1 MFSKI
6 LIANRGEIALR
17 IIRAC
22 KELGVKS
29 VAVYSTHDENALHTI
44 FADEAVCI
52 GPPSSTESY
61 LNPVRIISAAEITGA
76 DAIHPGYG
84 FLAENANF
92 ADMCVSCD
100 LTFIG
105 PPGEVIRKM
114 GDKSEA
120 KISMQKAGVPVIPGS
135 SGVIKSE
142 KDAKKVAND
151 IGFPIIIKAVAGGG
165 GKGMRIVKEEKKLE
179 NSFMMASA
187 EAESA
192 FGNPDLYFEKYI
204 ESPRHIE
211 IQLLADKHGN
221 VIHLGERDCSIQRR
235 HQKLIEESPS
245 AVIDSSQR
253 RKMGDIAVKGAKH
266 IGYQSAGTIEFL
278 LDSKG
283 KYYFMEMN
291 TRIQVE
297 HPVTEMVYNVDLI
310 KEQIRLAANEKLGIK
325 QSEIKPIGHS
335 IECRINAED
344 PLHNFIPSPGKI
356 TYLHIP
362 GGPGIR
368 VDTHIYDSYEVP
380 PFYDSLLAKLI
391 VHARNRNEAIRR
403 LNRALDEFVIEGI
416 KTTIPFHK
424 FVINTPEFR
433 EGNFNTHFIE
443 NIYDKAI
450 EEELVE
456 I

>member
-1 MFSKI
+1 LYSKI

-52 GPPSSTESY
+52 GPPSSAESY

-84 FLAENANF
+84 FLAENPNF
-92 ADMCVSCD
+92 ADMCASCD
-100 LTFIG
+100 LAFIG
-105 PPGEVIRKM
+105 PPADVIRKM
-114 GDKSEA
+114 GDKSVA
-120 KISMQKAGVPVIPGS
+120 KISMKKAGVPVIPGS
-135 SGVIKSE
+135 PGVIKSE
-142 KDAKKVAND
+142 KDAKKIAND

-192 FGNPDLYFEKYI
+192 FGNPELYFEKYI

-221 VIHLGERDCSIQRR
+221 VIHLGERECSIQRR

-245 AVIDSSQR
+245 PVINDSRR

-325 QSEIKPIGHS
+325 QSEIKPTGHA

-391 VHARNRNEAIRR
+391 VHARTRSEAIRR

-416 KTTIPFHK
+416 KTTIPFHR
-424 FVINTPEFR
+424 FVINTPEFN

-450 EEELVE
+450 EKNLVE
-456 I
+456 T

>member
-29 VAVYSTHDENALHTI
+29 VAVYSTQDEDALHTI

-84 FLAENANF
+84 FLAENPNF

-105 PPGEVIRKM
+105 PPAEVIRKM
-114 GDKSEA
+114 GDKSVA
-120 KISMQKAGVPVIPGS
+120 KISMKKAGVPVIPGS
-135 SGVIKSE
+135 PGVIKSE
-142 KDAKKVAND
+142 KDAKKIAND

-211 IQLLADKHGN
+211 IQLLADTHGN

-245 AVIDSSQR
+245 SIIDNSHR
-253 RKMGDIAVKGAKH
+253 RKMGDIAVKGAKY

-310 KEQIRLAANEKLGIK
+310 KEQIRLAAGEKLGIK
-325 QSEIKPIGHS
+325 QSEIKPIGHA

-380 PFYDSLLAKLI
+380 PFYDSLLAKL
-391 VHARNRNEAIRR
+391 VVYARNRNEAIRR

-424 FVINTPEFR
+424 FVINTREFK

-443 NIYDKAI
+443 NIYEKAI
-450 EEELVE
+450 KEKLVE

>member
-1 MFSKI
+1 LFSKI

-22 KELGVKS
+22 KELGVKT

-76 DAIHPGYG
+76 DAVHPGYG

-105 PPGEVIRKM
+105 PPANVIRKM
-114 GDKSEA
+114 GDKSQA
-120 KISMQKAGVPVIPGS
+120 KISMEKAGVPIVPGS
-135 SGVIKSE
+135 KGIITEE
-142 KDAKKVAND
+142 KDAKKIANK

-165 GKGMRIVKEEKKLE
+165 GKGMRIVREENNLA

-192 FGNPDLYFEKYI
+192 FGNPELYFEKYI
-204 ESPRHIE
+204 ENPRHIE
-211 IQLLADKHGN
+211 IQLLADQRGN
-221 VIHLGERDCSIQRR
+221 IIHLGERECSIQRR

-245 AVIDSSQR
+245 PVISENVR
-253 RKMGDIAVKGAKH
+253 KKMGEIAVKGAKS

-278 LDSKG
+278 LDSEG
-283 KYYFMEMN
+283 RFYFMEMN

-310 KEQIRLAANEKLGIK
+310 KEQIRLASGEKLGIK
-325 QSEIKPIGHS
+325 QSEIKPSGHA

-344 PLHNFIPSPGKI
+344 PHNNFIPSPGKI

-368 VDTHIYDSYEVP
+368 VDTHIYDSYQVP
-380 PFYDSLLAKLI
+380 SFYDSLLAKLI
-391 VHARNRNEAIRR
+391 VSARNRNEAILR

-424 FVINTPEFR
+424 FVINTKEFS
-433 EGNFNTHFIE
+433 EGNFDTHFIE
-443 NIYDKAI
+443 KIYDKSLQ
-450 EEELVE
+450 EKLVE
-456 I
+456 Y

>member
-22 KELGVKS
+22 KELGVKT
-29 VAVYSTHDENALHTI
+29 VAVYSTHDEDALHTI

-52 GPPSSTESY
+52 GPPASTESY

-76 DAIHPGYG
+76 DAVHPGYG

-92 ADMCVSCD
+92 ADMCTSCD
-100 LTFIG
+100 LVFIG
-105 PPGEVIRKM
+105 PPANVIRKM
-114 GDKSEA
+114 GDKSQA
-120 KISMQKAGVPVIPGS
+120 KMSMTKAGVPVVPGS
-135 SGVIKSE
+135 NGVVKS
-142 KDAKKVAND
+142 DNRAKEIARG
-151 IGFPIIIKAVAGGG
+151 IGFPMIIKAVAGGG
-165 GKGMRIVKEEKKLE
+165 GKGMRIVREESAME

-221 VIHLGERDCSIQRR
+221 VIHLGERECSIQRR

-245 AVIDSSQR
+245 PVVDEEMR
-253 RKMGDIAVKGAKH
+253 EKMGKIAVKGAKS
-266 IGYQSAGTIEFL
+266 IGYESAGTIEFL
-278 LDSKG
+278 VDSEG
-283 KYYFMEMN
+283 NFYFMEMN

-310 KEQIRLAANEKLGIK
+310 KEQIRLAAGEKLGIK
-325 QSEIKPIGHS
+325 QSEIKPRGHS

-344 PLHNFIPSPGKI
+344 PLNNFIPSPGQI
-356 TYLHIP
+356 TYLHTP

-368 VDTHIYDSYEVP
+368 VDTHIYDSYVVP
-380 PFYDSLLAKLI
+380 SFYDSLLAKLI
-391 VHARNRNEAIRR
+391 VSARNRGEAIRR

-424 FVINTPEFR
+424 FVINTPEFV

-443 NIYDKAI
+443 NIYDKAVK
-450 EEELVE
+450 EKLVAS
-456 I
+456 

>member
-6 LIANRGEIALR
+6 LVANRGEIALR

-22 KELGVKS
+22 KELGVQT
-29 VAVYSTHDENALHTI
+29 VAVYSTHDEDALHTI

-52 GPPSSTESY
+52 GPPSSAESY

-92 ADMCVSCD
+92 ADMCTSCD
-100 LTFIG
+100 LIFIG
-105 PPGEVIRKM
+105 PPADVIRKM

-120 KISMQKAGVPVIPGS
+120 KISMAKAGVPVVPGS
-135 SGVIKSE
+135 KGVIKSE
-142 KDAKKVAND
+142 TEAKKIAHE
-151 IGFPIIIKAVAGGG
+151 IGFPIILKAVAGGG
-165 GKGMRIVKEEKKLE
+165 GKGMRIVKEEKNLE

-192 FGNPDLYFEKYI
+192 FGNPDLYFERYI

-211 IQLLADKHGN
+211 IQLLADQHGK
-221 VIHLGERDCSIQRR
+221 VIHLGERECSIQRR

-245 AVIDSSQR
+245 PVIDESMR
-253 RKMGDIAVKGAKH
+253 ENMGQVAVTGAEF

-278 LDSKG
+278 LDSEG
-283 KYYFMEMN
+283 NFYFMEMN

-297 HPVTEMVYNVDLI
+297 HPVTEMVYNIDLI
-310 KEQIRLAANEKLGIK
+310 KEQIRLAAGEKLGIR
-325 QSEIKPIGHS
+325 QSEIKPTGHA

-344 PLHNFIPSPGKI
+344 PLSNFIPSPGKI
-356 TYLHIP
+356 TYLHIA

-368 VDTHIYDSYEVP
+368 VDTHIYDSYQVP
-380 PFYDSLLAKLI
+380 SFYDSLLAKLI
-391 VHARNRNEAIRR
+391 VIARNRGEAIRR
-403 LNRALDEFVIEGI
+403 LNRALDEFVIEGV

-424 FVINTPEFR
+424 FVINTPEFGD
-433 EGNFNTHFIE
+433 GNFDTHFIE
-443 NIYDKAI
+443 NIYDKAV
-450 EEELVE
+450 EEKLVE
-456 I
+456 S

>member
-1 MFSKI
+1 LFSKI

-22 KELGVKS
+22 KELGVKT
-29 VAVYSTHDENALHTI
+29 VAVYSTHDEDALHTI

-52 GPPSSTESY
+52 GPPASTESY

-76 DAIHPGYG
+76 DAVHPGYG

-92 ADMCVSCD
+92 ADMCTSCN
-100 LTFIG
+100 LVFIG
-105 PPGEVIRKM
+105 PPADVIRKM
-114 GDKSEA
+114 GDKSQA
-120 KISMQKAGVPVIPGS
+120 KMSMIKAGVPVVPGS
-135 SGVIKSE
+135 NGVVKSDN
-142 KDAKKVAND
+142 KAKEVAQG
-151 IGFPIIIKAVAGGG
+151 IGFPMIIKAVAGGG
-165 GKGMRIVKEEKKLE
+165 GKGMRIVRDESSLE

-211 IQLLADKHGN
+211 IQMLADKHGN
-221 VIHLGERDCSIQRR
+221 VIHLGERECSIQRR

-245 AVIDSSQR
+245 PVVDEEMR
-253 RKMGDIAVKGAKH
+253 EKMGKIAVKGAKS
-266 IGYQSAGTIEFL
+266 IGYESAGTIEFL
-278 LDSKG
+278 VDSNG
-283 KYYFMEMN
+283 SFYFMEMN

-297 HPVTEMVYNVDLI
+297 HPVTEMVYNIDLI
-310 KEQIRLAANEKLGIK
+310 KEQIRLAAGEKLGIK
-325 QSEIKPIGHS
+325 QSEIKPRGHS

-344 PLHNFIPSPGKI
+344 PLNNFIPSPGQI
-356 TYLHIP
+356 TYLHTP

-368 VDTHIYDSYEVP
+368 VDTHIYDSYVVP
-380 PFYDSLLAKLI
+380 SFYDSLLAKLI
-391 VHARNRNEAIRR
+391 VIARNRGEAIRR

-424 FVINTPEFR
+424 FVINTPEFN

-443 NIYDKAI
+443 NIYDKAVQ
-450 EEELVE
+450 EKLVAS
-456 I
+456 